1 MSITN
6 REQAN
11 QYYDIVNKMVDE
23 YMDGEKIRPSMLKY
37 YLKKDGDMF
46 NYLLKVNNLSEVVG
60 IDRVLSDVIDDREGM
75 EIDGIMKFENFKIL
89 ESEEFKISNIR
100 QCLYK
105 SINNAGSD
113 AEKVIADYYDTN
125 LGSVEIDSP
134 EAHVFSVSGWHN
146 DKIRVIVYNND
157 ELDVFNSNL
166 IEYLYNEICSKEIEL
181 VLGIKLVLS
190 DFIKI
195 DNFKD
200 KFTEKMNLD
209 NDKEFSIKIIE
220 KITGTEFKINK
231 NNHYIFE
238 EKLS

>member
-1 MSITN
+1 M
-6 REQAN
+6 
-11 QYYDIVNKMVDE
+11 
-23 YMDGEKIRPSMLKY
+23 
-37 YLKKDGDMF
+37 
-46 NYLLKVNNLSEVVG
+46 VG

-75 EIDGIMKFENFKIL
+75 EIDGIMTFENFKIL

-105 SINNAGSD
+105 GINNAGSD

-146 DKIRVIVYNND
+146 STIRVIVYNND

-190 DFIKI
+190 DFIKM

-209 NDKEFSIKIIE
+209 NDKEFSIKVIE
-220 KITGTEFKINK
+220 KITGTEFKIIK

-238 EKLS
+238 EKFS

>member
-1 MSITN
+1 
-6 REQAN
+6 
-11 QYYDIVNKMVDE
+11 MVDE
-23 YMDGEKIRPSMLKY
+23 YMHGEKIRPSMLKY

-46 NYLLKVNNLSEVVG
+46 NYLLKVNDLSEVAG

-75 EIDGIMKFENFKIL
+75 EIDGVMTFENFKIL

-105 SINNAGSD
+105 GINNAGID

-125 LGSVEIDSP
+125 LGSGSVEIDSP

-146 DKIRVIVYNND
+146 STIRVIVYNND

-190 DFIKI
+190 DFIKM

-209 NDKEFSIKIIE
+209 NDKEFSIKVIE

-238 EKLS
+238 EKLA